1 MKYNLQ
7 KELFSK
13 ILKNI
18 PEYAPMELISE
29 IDYYGFSKYLA
40 DRLGIKKLIVEE
52 SIGSMDGFLLHLSI

>member
-1 MKYNLQ
+1 
-7 KELFSK
+7 
-13 ILKNI
+13 
-18 PEYAPMELISE
+18 MELISE